1 MNVRRVRVALL
12 CAFLL
17 HGLFILTA
25 RYRLSYDAYTHMF
38 FADHYLRDWWSL
50 WEPRWFGGFTVV
62 TYPPLVHQILG
73 LLGRL
78 IGVDAAYAALGWAVV
93 TAYPLGVYAFSRV
106 FCGRSASG
114 YAALGA
120 ALLCSIYYSAYAFG
134 QLPTL
139 TAALFTLF
147 AMAALAEYLRAGS
160 RLSGAL
166 AVALIAVVA
175 ASHHATLLLL
185 PWAVGAV
192 VLHTLLN
199 DEPDPAALSK
209 RLAGF
214 ALFSILAAALVIW
227 PFWAWG
233 LGQEI
238 QTPID
243 HLSRHNFL
251 QDPFGLVAFFL
262 PMYGPLIVFIPFA
275 IWLARSRRYV
285 ALSLAFFI
293 LLLLGLGGT
302 SPLPHW
308 LFGDAWVWLTYDRF
322 ALWAT
327 IFLLPFFGSAMIL
340 ARRWLPGL
348 VSVKLELVARRYPK
362 PLMNLRSRVNPRN
375 WASTITFGIFALVAL
390 IAGFIPN
397 ILHTQPETIHMQPV
411 VDFLAADGRSQW
423 RYLTFG
429 FGDQFAYLSR
439 LTDAATIDGSY
450 FTARTLPELRASGI
464 GQIDMALWSAEGLP
478 ALDPILRASSAHG
491 VRWAFVARPEY
502 SPVMR
507 RNGWVRSST
516 LSNGVQVWENPEA
529 TVPPADPRPPA
540 DPLAAF
546 SWGVLPLLA
555 LCIAASLAGLR
566 LRPIAARQTLA
577 GIQWIAIG
585 LLPIGLV
592 FWYFRPLTGI
602 EHRYV
607 YFVYDNALFFLSDA
621 LAVIA
626 VLASRLERAF
636 ESKSVLDSEAPR
648 RTFDVMQLFSSLTP
662 WFLALCILASVSILW
677 SVDRRISLYVSLHLW
692 LVFAFY
698 QSLRRKPELW
708 RALAYGGVAAL
719 VLQILFGALEFAA
732 QSTAALT
739 PLGLK
744 WVPAIEP
751 AMPGVSVVMAYDATR
766 VLRVYGSLPHPNI
779 LASTIIALLAGP
791 IALFVRGTRRTIWM
805 PILFGLSA
813 GLLVLTFSRA
823 AWIGL
828 AVAAIVVIV
837 RRAALQRK
845 RLIVLALVGAIG
857 IIAAALP
864 LREYVLIRVTNGPV
878 HTEQVSWGIRMW
890 LAQRA
895 LTMIGRHPLLG
906 VGIGAHTITS
916 ARDMVR
922 DIADIP
928 DDVIVE
934 PVHNLPLLIQSEL
947 GLAGTAI
954 LIGLS
959 VTLLR
964 GSLRAQRPET
974 IVFSAAMLG
983 LCAIELFDHALWTLA
998 PGRVLFGTML
1008 GLWAGQISAED

>member
-73 LLGRL
+73 LLGHL
-78 IGVDAAYAALGWAVV
+78 IGVDAAYAAVCWTVV
-93 TAYPLGVYAFSRV
+93 TAYPLGVYAFSRI

-114 YAALGA
+114 FAALGA

-139 TAALFTLF
+139 AAALFTLF
-147 AMAALAEYLRAGS
+147 AMAALAEYLRTGR

-192 VLHTLLN
+192 FLHILLN
-199 DEPDPAALSK
+199 ETPDRAALFK
-209 RLAGF
+209 RLASF
-214 ALFSILAAALVIW
+214 ALFSILAASFVIW

-243 HLSRHNFL
+243 HLSRHSFL
-251 QDPFGLVAFFL
+251 QDPYGLVAFFL

-275 IWLARSRRYV
+275 FWLARSRRYV

-302 SPLPHW
+302 TPLPRW
-308 LFGDAWVWLTYDRF
+308 LFGRGWVWLTYDRF

-327 IFLLPFFGSAMIL
+327 FFLLPFFGSAMVL

-348 VSVKLELVARRYPK
+348 VSVKLELVARRDRK
-362 PLMNLRSRVNPRN
+362 PWLDLRSRVNPRN
-375 WASTITFGIFALVAL
+375 WASTITLGIFALVAL

-397 ILHTQPETIHMQPV
+397 ILHTQPETVSMQPI
-411 VDFLAADGRSQW
+411 VDFLADDDRAHW
-423 RYLTFG
+423 RYVTFG

-439 LTDAATIDGSY
+439 LTDATTIDGSY

-478 ALDPILRASSAHG
+478 ALDPILRASSERG
-491 VRWAFVARPEY
+491 VRWAFVARREY
-502 SPVMR
+502 APVLR
-507 RNGWVRSST
+507 RNGWVPTRA
-516 LSNGVQVWENPEA
+516 LSNGIQVWENPA
-529 TVPPADPRPPA
+529 AALPPADASPAA
-540 DPLAAF
+540 DPLATF
-546 SWGVLPLLA
+546 SWGALPLLA
-555 LCIAASLAGLR
+555 LYLAAALAGLR
-566 LRPIAARQTLA
+566 LRPVATRQTLA
-577 GIQWIAIG
+577 GIHWFAIG
-585 LLPIGLV
+585 LLPISLV
-592 FWYFRPLTGI
+592 FWYFRALTEI
-602 EHRYV
+602 QHRYV
-607 YFVYDNALFFLSDA
+607 YFVYDNALFYLSDA

-626 VLASRLERAF
+626 VLTSALERAF
-636 ESKSVLDSEAPR
+636 EPKSVLDSEAPR
-648 RTFDVMQLFSSLTP
+648 RPFDVMQLLSSLTP
-662 WFLALCILASVSILW
+662 WLLALCILASLSILW

-692 LVFAFY
+692 LVFGLY
-698 QSLRRKPELW
+698 RSLQQRPQVW
-708 RALAYGGVAAL
+708 RAFAYGSCTAL
-719 VLQILFGALEFAA
+719 VLQIFFGGMEFAA
-732 QSTAALT
+732 QSTAALA
-739 PLGLK
+739 PLALK
-744 WVPAIEP
+744 WLPAIEP

-779 LASTIIALLAGP
+779 LASMIVAFLAGP
-791 IALFVRGTRRTIWM
+791 VAVFVRGKRRDIWM

-813 GLLVLTFSRA
+813 ALLVLTFSRA

-828 AVAAIVVIV
+828 AVAAMVVIV
-837 RRAALQRK
+837 RRAAFDSG
-845 RLIVLALVGAIG
+845 RLIVLALVGSIG
-857 IIAAALP
+857 LAAVALP
-864 LREYVLIRVTNGPV
+864 LSEYVLIRVTNGPV
-878 HTEQVSWGIRMW
+878 HTEQVSWGMRMW

-922 DIADIP
+922 DIADVP

-934 PVHNLPLLIQSEL
+934 PVHNLPLLVQSEL
-947 GLAGTAI
+947 GLLGTAI
-954 LIGLS
+954 LIGLA
-959 VTLLR
+959 VTLVR
-964 GSLRAQRPET
+964 GSLHARRPEA
-974 IVFSAAMLG
+974 IVISAAVLG
-983 LCAIELFDHALWTLA
+983 LCAIGLFDHALWTLA
-998 PGRVLFGTML
+998 PGRVLFAAML
-1008 GLWAGQISAED
+1008 GLWAGLVRPEE